1 MFVGGLI
8 LSFIPFFG
16 GLIAGIVGGKI
27 AGTPGRAVT
36 AALVPA
42 ILTGVVAALVS
53 IHLPVLG
60 IFLGAVA
67 FVVAAFHFLG
77 VLIGAFIGGNL

>member
-27 AGTPGRAVT
+27 AGTPGRAIT
-36 AALVPA
+36 AALIPA
-42 ILTGVVAALVS
+42 ILTGIAAALIGMV
-53 IHLPVLG
+53 HPVFAIFAGG
-60 IFLGAVA
+60 IA